1 VKKVLHIAQSFVI
14 IGVLFFAHVA
24 LTIHHFEHH
33 SHAGQEHNHTH
44 DSSSKEDCPVCEF
57 DFAAFALYG
66 QVTIELHVAPW
77 LRPNNDHI
85 LYFAHKAAPETNFLR
100 GPPELM

>member
-1 VKKVLHIAQSFVI
+1 
-14 IGVLFFAHVA
+14 
-24 LTIHHFEHH
+24 
-33 SHAGQEHNHTH
+33 
-44 DSSSKEDCPVCEF
+44 